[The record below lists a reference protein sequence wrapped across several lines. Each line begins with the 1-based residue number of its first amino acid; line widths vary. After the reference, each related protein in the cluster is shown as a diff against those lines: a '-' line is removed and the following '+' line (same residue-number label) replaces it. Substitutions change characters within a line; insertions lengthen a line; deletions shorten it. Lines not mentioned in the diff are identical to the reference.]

1 MDKRY
6 DERSSSIRTWYDI
19 MPSILENIKSDFP
32 IFDNTDLIYLDNA
45 STTQKPKTVLDTIY
59 SMYAESNAN
68 VHRALYDL
76 GSKATEEYESS
87 RSKVANFINASSDKE
102 IIFTSGTTESINL
115 LSRTIGNELGPGDE
129 ILISEMEH
137 HANIVPWQMACERTG
152 AKLNFIPI
160 NNKGELDLSEPDK
173 FFTSSTK
180 IVSITHVSNVLG
192 TVNPINYIAKMAKNV
207 DAIFIVD
214 GAQGIPHKSVNVKDL
229 CCDFYAFSGH
239 KMLGPTGIG
248 VLWGEMDILEN
259 MEPFMG
265 GGEMIKTVTMKSSTW
280 NDLPYK
286 FESGTP
292 NFVQAVGLGA
302 AIDYME
308 KIGMDIISNHQK
320 KLTDYA
326 MKALPEIEGVKIYG
340 SPGSRNG
347 VISFNING
355 IHPHDLAQFLNEDN
369 IAIRVGHHCAQPLL
383 SSLHTNSVARL
394 SLYIYNNK
402 SDINT
407 FCDSIRK
414 IKRYF

>member
-1 MDKRY
+1 
-6 DERSSSIRTWYDI
+6 
-19 MPSILENIKSDFP
+19 MPSILQNIKSDFP

-45 STTQKPKTVLDTIY
+45 STTQKPKPVLDSIY
-59 SMYAESNAN
+59 SMYTESNAN
-68 VHRALYDL
+68 VHRALYDI
-76 GSKATEEYESS
+76 GGKATEKYENS

-115 LSRTIGNELGPGDE
+115 LSRTIGNKLGPGDE

-152 AKLNFIPI
+152 AKLNFIPV
-160 NNKGELDLSEPDK
+160 NNKGELDLSQPDK

-192 TVNPINYIAKMAKNV
+192 TINPIKDIANMAKNV

-214 GAQGIPHKSVNVKDL
+214 GAQGVPHQSVNVNEL
-229 CCDFYAFSGH
+229 FCDFYAFSGH

-248 VLWGEMDILEN
+248 VLWGKLDILEN

-265 GGEMIKTVTMKSSTW
+265 GGEMIKTVTMESSTW

-308 KIGMDIISNHQK
+308 KIGMNTISSHEK

-326 MKALPEIEGVKIYG
+326 LKVLPEIEGIQIFG
-340 SPGSRNG
+340 SSNNRNG
-347 VISFNING
+347 VISFNLDG
-355 IHPHDLAQFLNEDN
+355 IHAHDLAQFLNEDN
-369 IAIRVGHHCAQPLL
+369 IAIRVGHHCAQPLI
-383 SSLHTNSVARL
+383 SSLNQNSVARL
-394 SLYIYNNK
+394 SLYIYNNQ
-402 SDINT
+402 SDIDI
-407 FCDSIRK
+407 FCDSVRK